1 METRFEVKGLAHT
14 LEIFENLR
22 DQIGDAKK
30 SSRILTKVAY
40 NAMKPVL
47 QTAQEKVPEGDTHM
61 LHDSLTIVAGRPTR
75 KDMASRY
82 VLPTDSAIAKVTTK
96 PIPKRLRRE
105 VSNKFGHFLK
115 EGDKK
120 AFSRERKKFYH
131 SQNIFY
137 DGRAIANEFG
147 TAKMSA
153 QPYLRVSLES
163 QQKTV
168 SELVGMLLDQ
178 EIRNFV
184 SRNPPKP
191 PTSN

>member
-1 METRFEVKGLAHT
+1 METRFEVKGVSHT

-47 QTAQEKVPEGDTHM
+47 STAQQKVAEDTGM
-61 LHDSLTIVAGRPTR
+61 LHNSLTIVAGRPTR
-75 KDMASRY
+75 KDMASNY
-82 VLPTDSAIAKVTTK
+82 VKPTDSAIAKVTTK

-105 VSNKFGHFLK
+105 VSAKFGHFLK

-120 AFSRERKKFYH
+120 AFSRARKKFYH

-147 TAKMSA
+147 TANMSA
-153 QPYLRVSLES
+153 QPFLRTSLES
-163 QQKTV
+163 QAQAVTATLGQILKQKIEQYRSKNV
-168 SELVGMLLDQ
+168 WV
-178 EIRNFV
+178 N
-184 SRNPPKP
+184 
-191 PTSN
+191 

>member
-1 METRFEVKGLAHT
+1 MQTRFEVKGISHT
-14 LEIFENLR
+14 LEVFENLR

-30 SSRILTKVAY
+30 SSRILTKVAF

-47 QTAQEKVPEGDTHM
+47 DMAKTQVAEDTRM
-61 LHDSLTIVAGRPTR
+61 LHDSLTIVAGRPTK
-75 KDMASRY
+75 KDMSSRY
-82 VLPTDSAIAKVTTK
+82 VLPTDSAIAKVTTR

-105 VSNKFGHFLK
+105 VNAKFSHFLK

-120 AFSRERKKFYH
+120 GFSRERRKFYH

-137 DGRAIANEFG
+137 DARAIANEFG
-147 TAKMSA
+147 TAKMSGK
-153 QPYLRVSLES
+153 PYLRISLET
-163 QQKTV
+163 QQQTV

-184 SRNPPKP
+184 SKNPPKI
-191 PTSN
+191 PTSK

>member
-1 METRFEVKGLAHT
+1 METRFEVKGVSHT
-14 LEIFENLR
+14 LEVFENLR

-47 QTAQEKVPEGDTHM
+47 STAQQKVAEDTGM
-61 LHDSLTIVAGRPTR
+61 LHNSLTIVAGRPTR
-75 KDMASRY
+75 KDMASNY
-82 VLPTDSAIAKVTTK
+82 VKPTDSAIAKVTTK

-105 VSNKFGHFLK
+105 VSAKFGHFLK

-120 AFSRERKKFYH
+120 AFSRARKKFYH

-147 TAKMSA
+147 TANMSA
-153 QPYLRVSLES
+153 QPFLRVSLES
-163 QQKTV
+163 QQQTV

-178 EIRNFV
+178 EIKNFIAK
-184 SRNPPKP
+184 NPPTTVK
-191 PTSN
+191 